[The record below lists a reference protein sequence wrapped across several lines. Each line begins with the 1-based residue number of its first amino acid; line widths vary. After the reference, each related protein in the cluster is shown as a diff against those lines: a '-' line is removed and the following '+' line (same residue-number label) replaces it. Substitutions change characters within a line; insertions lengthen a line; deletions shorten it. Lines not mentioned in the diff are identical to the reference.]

1 MPSTAKWLPRGTGV
15 TVAGFLVPGGMIY
28 VGTGLLAV
36 SGHGVEPA
44 LVDPS
49 LPIDRRNPDRACVQ
63 MPYWPSYSTIPPGS
77 RAAYLE
83 WLARGRRDQGVGIG
97 HVFLFL
103 YGLERRVLYDAQAD
117 EAAHAEVPAIIEE
130 VEQLLAVYGAQASF
144 QSYATAFLSVLKG
157 LGVGKLATSEPPPIA
172 LTPSW
177 EVPLSV
183 RLGLGV
189 IALEGRPLPPEWALA
204 WYRSA
209 PTTRLRTPAQRC
221 PEELASLF
229 SSRYRARYGDGIVVR
244 PSKKTID
251 MSYRPASATFAG
263 VLRLSFSD
271 PRLAAGVPDV
281 ASLQGPLTKI
291 TEVAESCVSDLE
303 PYSRWIGRNPSLTS
317 SPAAVALLP
326 PELVTAPTAGSV
338 AELWASI
345 EARLEGDSSAL
356 LPAGDLLEGWKA
368 GQATRLTRSDL
379 VLFAQLLEKRGYG
392 VEPDVRFGGPAL
404 TAKKPC
410 VVFRLPPGSPSSP
423 SARYAAATV
432 LLQLSVAVAAAD
444 DEVSRQ
450 ESQLLEE
457 HLGSA
462 LALSAGERVRLDA
475 HLRWLLEELPS
486 TAGLKKR
493 LDALDG
499 SQREAIGR
507 FLVGIAAADGRVT
520 PSEITT
526 LTKLYRL
533 LDLDPQAVYSEV
545 HAQTSAPPPAGE
557 PVTVRP
563 AVAARTGYG
572 IPTPE
577 QRPTSQAI
585 PLDMARVEQKLQQTA
600 AVSALLQTIF
610 VEEEEPAVARVA
622 AGPPA
627 ASVPGLDSAHSVF
640 LRGLAARPTWSRADL
655 EVLAAESGVLPDGAL
670 DAVNEAALNACGE
683 TLCDGDDPIDINPD
697 VLKELAL

>member
-1 MPSTAKWLPRGTGV
+1 
-15 TVAGFLVPGGMIY
+15 MIY
-28 VGTGLLAV
+28 VGTGLRAL

-49 LPIDRRNPDRACVQ
+49 LPIDRRNPDRACAL

-83 WLARGRRDQGVGIG
+83 WLTEGRRDPEFGIG

-103 YGLERRVLYDAQAD
+103 YGLERRALYDAQAD
-117 EAAHAEVPAIIEE
+117 EGAYTEIPAIIEE
-130 VEQLLAVYGAQASF
+130 VEHLVAVYGAQGSF

-157 LGVGKLATSEPPPIA
+157 LGVGKLATSEPPPIT

-229 SSRYRARYGDGIVVR
+229 SSRYKARYGDGIVVK
-244 PSKKTID
+244 PPKKTID

-291 TEVAESCVSDLE
+291 TEVAESCVTDLE
-303 PYSRWIGRNPSLTS
+303 PYSRWIGRNPSLKS

-338 AELWASI
+338 AELWTSI

-404 TAKKPC
+404 TSKKPC
-410 VVFRLPPGSPSSP
+410 VVFRLPPGSPSAP

-450 ESQLLEE
+450 ESLLLEE

-462 LALSAGERVRLDA
+462 LAISADERPRLDA

-486 TAGLKKR
+486 SAGLKKR
-493 LDALDG
+493 LEELDRP
-499 SQREAIGR
+499 QREGIGR

-520 PSEITT
+520 PSEVTT

-533 LDLDPQAVYSEV
+533 LGLDAQSVYSEV
-545 HAQTSAPPPAGE
+545 HSQTSAPPPATE

-563 AVAARTGYG
+563 TSTSRTGHG
-572 IPTPE
+572 IPAGSRQPTP
-577 QRPTSQAI
+577 RAI

-610 VEEEEPAVARVA
+610 VEEEEPVIARSTTE
-622 AGPPA
+622 PPA
-627 ASVPGLDSAHSVF
+627 AIVAGLDSSHSAFV
-640 LRGLAARPTWSRADL
+640 RRLAARPTWSRADV
-655 EVLAAESGVLPDGAL
+655 EALAAESGVLPDGAL